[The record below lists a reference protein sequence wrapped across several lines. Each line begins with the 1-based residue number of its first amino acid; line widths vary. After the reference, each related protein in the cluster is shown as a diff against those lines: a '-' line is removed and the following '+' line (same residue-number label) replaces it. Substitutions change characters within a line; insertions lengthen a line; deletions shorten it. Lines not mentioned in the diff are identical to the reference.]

1 MFIMGTAGHIDHGKS
16 TLITALTGM
25 NPDRLQEEQARGMTV
40 DLGFAWFSVPLGN
53 VGVVDVPGH
62 QRLVK
67 NMLAGVGQVDF
78 ILLVIAADDGW
89 MPQTQEHV
97 EILDL
102 YGMKRGIVALT
113 KADLVE
119 PEWLE
124 LVEADIREHLA
135 ETSLADFPI
144 IPVSAISGY
153 NVDILKEAINEL
165 VVSFPHAQGE
175 DNPILW
181 IDRVFTIKGAGTVVT
196 GTLMGGSL
204 HVGMDVVVEPPGH
217 EARIRTLQT
226 QTKTVETGVAHSRLA
241 VNLTGVE
248 KASLTRG
255 MYLALPKR
263 RPYFSL
269 INTHVRVLTQ
279 APSTLETGQQVKLYV
294 GTLETLAS
302 VKILGAEELEPGQE
316 GFVQLELETPAH
328 FSFKDRFILRH
339 SELQDTLGGGCF
351 IEEGVPVRGVNLRM
365 VGPKRLRHLFPFEKP
380 EAHLDLDM
388 LKAKYESGPEELSLL
403 KARDRTYWTKSQFQE
418 QGLIAH
424 PKLHVLGDYILA
436 PEQYDKVQEYL
447 SSTVEHFH
455 HTNPLAPGPSKETLR
470 AGTGLPSRLFDQIL
484 NQTDDLKEVRGSI
497 SSVKHQ
503 VTLSDQEEQKLRKIQ
518 EVMGKTPYE
527 PLTLGAL
534 EELGFPSELL
544 FAGSHLGRLVALSG
558 EHWTTPEIVGGILN
572 VIFQEEAF
580 MEGFELSTFRD
591 RLGTSRKFALAFLE
605 YFDAQGITKRKGD
618 VRTLGKRPEKA

>member
-16 TLITALTGM
+16 TLITALTGI
-25 NPDRLQEEQARGMTV
+25 NPDRLQEEQTRGMTV
-40 DLGFAWFSVPLGN
+40 DLGFAWFSVPRGN

-62 QRLVK
+62 SRLVK

-78 ILLVIAADDGW
+78 ILLVVAADDGW

-102 YGMKRGIVALT
+102 YGVERGIVALT

-124 LVEADIREHLA
+124 LVEADIRDHLE
-135 ETSLADFPI
+135 ETSLKDFPI

-153 NVDILKEAINEL
+153 NVDVLKETINEL
-165 VVSFPHAQGE
+165 LVTLPQTNDD
-175 DNPILW
+175 DNPLLW

-196 GTLMGGSL
+196 GTLTGGSL
-204 HVGMDVVVEPPGH
+204 HVGMDVVIEPPGH

-226 QTKTVETGVAHSRLA
+226 QTKTVEMGVAHSRLA

-263 RPYFSL
+263 RPNFTL
-269 INTHVRVLTQ
+269 INTHVRVLAQ
-279 APSTLETGQQVKLYV
+279 APSALETGQQVKLYV
-294 GTLETLAS
+294 GTLETLAN
-302 VKILGAEELEPGQE
+302 VKILGAEKLEPGQE

-328 FSFKDRFILRH
+328 FSFQDRFILRH
-339 SELQDTLGGGCF
+339 SELQDTLGGGHF
-351 IEEGVPVRGVNLRM
+351 VEEGVPVRGSNLRM
-365 VGPKRLRHLFPFEKP
+365 VGPKRLRHLFPFERP

-388 LKAKYESGPEELSLL
+388 LKAKYKSDPDTLSFLM
-403 KARDRTYWTKSQFQE
+403 ARDRTYWTRSQFRE
-418 QGLIAH
+418 QGWAVH

-436 PEQYDKVQEYL
+436 PDQYNKVQEYL
-447 SSTVEHFH
+447 RSTVEQFH

-484 NQTDDLKEVRGSI
+484 SQTHDLKEVRGSI
-497 SSVKHQ
+497 SSTKHQ
-503 VTLSDQEEQKLRKIQ
+503 VTLSDQEEQKLKEIQ
-518 EVMGKTPYE
+518 ALMNKTPYE
-527 PLTLGAL
+527 PLTLSAL
-534 EELGFPSELL
+534 SDLGFPSELL
-544 FAGSHLGRLVALSG
+544 FAANHLGLLVALPG
-558 EHWTTPEIVGGILN
+558 EHWTTPEIVGGILDA
-572 VIFQEEAF
+572 IFQEEPF
-580 MEGFELSTFRD
+580 KDGFELSAFRD
-591 RLGTSRKFALAFLE
+591 RFETSRKFALAFLE